1 MAEYVFP
8 ECPHCQHKNTFDLEE
23 LRRNRGSIHKGKR
36 TIEAFYV
43 NCSNCGRPFTFKTRS
58 KSND

>member
-23 LRRNRGSIHKGKR
+23 LRRKEDHRGVLR
-36 TIEAFYV
+36 QLFQLRQALYV
-43 NCSNCGRPFTFKTRS
+43 QDKEQVE
-58 KSND
+58 